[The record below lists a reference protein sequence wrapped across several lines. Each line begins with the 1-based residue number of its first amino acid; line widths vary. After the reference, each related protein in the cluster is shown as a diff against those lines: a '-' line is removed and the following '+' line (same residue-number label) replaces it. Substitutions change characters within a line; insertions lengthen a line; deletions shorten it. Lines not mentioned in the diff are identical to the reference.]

1 MESTLK
7 DTGTVRATLEITV
20 DASTVDA
27 AFDAVVDA
35 YARQVRVPG
44 FRPGKAPRGVIES
57 RVGADTVAEEA
68 RERLVEDSYPKAIRE
83 HELDAIHAHA
93 HGDAPARGEAFT
105 YELHVDLYPEVTIP
119 DPATL
124 TLTAEGDA
132 VGEEQVQETV
142 ENLQREHA
150 TQVPVDRPAEATDV
164 LMIETV
170 GDDGEPREGSAMPID
185 LETVSEHL
193 SSQLIGASIDDV
205 VELQLEEPHVHEG
218 EEEPRAATT
227 TIRVADVKAKERP
240 EPDDAFA
247 TTLGFET
254 WDGVVDAI
262 RSSLEAQAKERLDE
276 ARREEL
282 VETLMAGT
290 EVELPEFL
298 VNRRKGSLLDGLARD
313 LRQQGMEMDAYL
325 AKLEADGKREE
336 FEGEL
341 QESAER
347 AVKRD
352 LVLERLL
359 ELRPAEVDDA
369 EFAEAVKHLASREG
383 KSEAQVRQEY
393 GSEGLDNYRFLLRRD
408 KALRATV
415 AEIVG
420 EAPAEGADAQAASD
434 GDADEGDAGEGDAN
448 DAANDDANDDAG

>member
-7 DTGTVRATLEITV
+7 DAGTVRATLEITV
-20 DASTVDA
+20 DADAVDA

-57 RVGADTVAEEA
+57 RVGADAVAEEV
-68 RERLVEDSYPKAIRE
+68 RDRIVEESYPNAIRE
-83 HELDAIHAHA
+83 HELDAVHAHA
-93 HGDAPARGEAFT
+93 HGDAPTRGEAFT
-105 YELHVDLYPEVTIP
+105 YELHVDLYPEVVLP
-119 DPATL
+119 DLATL
-124 TLTAEGDA
+124 TLDAEGDA
-132 VGEEQVQETV
+132 VGDAQVQETV

-150 TQVPVDRPAEATDV
+150 TQVPVERPAEATDV
-164 LMIETV
+164 LTIETV
-170 GDDGEPREGSAMPID
+170 GDDGEPRDGSAMPID
-185 LETVSEHL
+185 LETVNEPL
-193 SSQLIGASIDDV
+193 AQQLIGASIDDV
-205 VELQLEEPHVHEG
+205 VELELEAPHVHEG
-218 EEEPRAATT
+218 EEEARAATT
-227 TIRVADVKAKERP
+227 TVRVADVKAKERP
-240 EPDDAFA
+240 EPDDTFA
-247 TTLGFET
+247 STLGFES
-254 WDGVVDAI
+254 WDGVLDAI

-282 VETLMAGT
+282 VEKLMAGT
-290 EVELPEFL
+290 EVELPEYL

-336 FEGEL
+336 FEREL

-359 ELRPAEVDDA
+359 ELRPADVDDA
-369 EFAEAVKHLASREG
+369 EFADAVKHLAAREG
-383 KSEAQVRQEY
+383 KSEAQVREAY
-393 GSEGLDNYRFLLRRD
+393 GAEGLENYRFLLRRD

-415 AEIVG
+415 AELAG
-420 EAPAEGADAQAASD
+420 EATPDAGDGEGGDGADA
-434 GDADEGDAGEGDAN
+434 G
-448 DAANDDANDDAG
+448 